1 MGLVLL
7 GDELLGLVGLLLV
20 VLDFK
25 VEFALLFVFIDELAD
40 YLGEAE
46 LVLAVLVLVLEDSVV
61 GDEVGLVQ
69 FLVQDIL
76 EVLLELVEENLSVV
90 FLLAL

>member
-20 VLDFK
+20 VLDFEVK
-25 VEFALLFVFIDELAD
+25 LALLFVFVNELAD
-40 YLGEAE
+40 DLGEAE

-61 GDEVGLVQ
+61 GDEVGLIQ